1 VIISVVG
8 GVMITLL
15 TGLLSNMPTPLLGA
29 EHYGYPLP
37 WLFRLI
43 LAPEYFPWR
52 VDAVALVV
60 DVFVWTIV
68 MGIVLSVLTKMKR
81 SWIAHDEGI
90 GGGELN

>member
-1 VIISVVG
+1 MLNAMKIVILSLIG
-8 GVMITLL
+8 GVVTTLL

-52 VDAVALVV
+52 VDAMSLIV
-60 DVFVWTIV
+60 DVVIWTVVIGV
-68 MGIVLSVLTKMKR
+68 VLFVLTKIKT
-81 SWIAHDEGI
+81 S
-90 GGGELN
+90 

>member
-1 VIISVVG
+1 MKIVILSLIG
-8 GVMITLL
+8 GVAITVL

-52 VDAVALVV
+52 VDVMALIV
-60 DVFVWTIV
+60 DVVIWTIV
-68 MGIVLSVLTKMKR
+68 IGVVLFVLTKVKP
-81 SWIAHDEGI
+81 S
-90 GGGELN
+90 